1 MKVKNARTTLLVLL
15 AVAAL
20 SPLGRQHA
28 AAADDDGEK
37 DAHDAKTQAFDP
49 EKEYGEI
56 PDDVLLDRNDAEWT
70 SQKLDDPGFE
80 AKQDSVKAYVAYDA
94 EKNGWNEAAKR
105 GVLVTHNIDVMSGEA
120 GNGFE
125 LVALSTAL
133 DRLQG
138 AYSATEPEKRFHDW
152 LAGRHDVPDNAA
164 DIDARIDE
172 IKDGLGP
179 DLVSQAVAAFNEQ
192 ARHGNVPDTLIA
204 NDTEFWIITAGIA
217 ACDYN
222 PDCDSTFMKKIRD
235 GGTHGGSG
243 RDGPATTEAHRP
255 ILDYFLPPAY
265 AARVPA
271 LHQTY
276 AYVEPG
282 DCDYGNCKVMNRE
295 YRTSVYQFTLS
306 TRDDNGQ
313 AFNGHA
319 CGSTVD
325 L

>member
-1 MKVKNARTTLLVLL
+1 MKVKSARTTLLVLL

-49 EKEYGEI
+49 EKKYGEI

-70 SQKLDDPGFE
+70 SQELDEPGFE

-120 GNGFE
+120 GNAFE

-235 GGTHGGSG
+235 GKTHGGERPRWARYNGGAPPDPRLLPAAGIRGAGSG
-243 RDGPATTEAHRP
+243 ATSNV
-255 ILDYFLPPAY
+255 
-265 AARVPA
+265 RVRGA
-271 LHQTY
+271 WRLRLRQLQSHEQ
-276 AYVEPG
+276 
-282 DCDYGNCKVMNRE
+282 RI
-295 YRTSVYQFTLS
+295 
-306 TRDDNGQ
+306 
-313 AFNGHA
+313 
-319 CGSTVD
+319 
-325 L
+325 